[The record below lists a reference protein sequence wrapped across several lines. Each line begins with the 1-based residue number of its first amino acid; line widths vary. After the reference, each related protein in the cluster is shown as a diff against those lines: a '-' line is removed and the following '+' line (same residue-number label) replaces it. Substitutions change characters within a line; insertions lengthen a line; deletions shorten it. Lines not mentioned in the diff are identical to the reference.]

1 MQCPSARFWKRNR
14 AQCERMGLPIL
25 GKLGHYEHSTGNK
38 NKGRNH
44 RCRDQ
49 PIGSYHRHHMDDDST
64 GSSNDSA
71 ASKQPAK
78 APVSEHVLD
87 KRSVTKLDNAVQ
99 DAVELNRES
108 FRASFNAR
116 PSYQTDETGKRK
128 TMAIL
133 DTDSSP
139 WDAGTYQLTVYCMGS
154 GTLNASFSIGEQYED
169 CTVSCTDDIAQE
181 TLTIRTEG
189 ASEGQVSIVPSEDS
203 VSEIAYW
210 INHPNN

>member
-1 MQCPSARFWKRNR
+1 MNTRLATKTKAAIIAAAISLLA
-14 AQCERMGLPIL
+14 L
-25 GKLGHYEHSTGNK
+25 T
-38 NKGRNH
+38 
-44 RCRDQ
+44 
-49 PIGSYHRHHMDDDST
+49 IGIIWMMTPH
-64 GSSNDSA
+64 GSSN
-71 ASKQPAK
+71 
-78 APVSEHVLD
+78 VSEHVLD

>member
-1 MQCPSARFWKRNR
+1 MNTRLATKTKAAIIAAAISLLAL
-14 AQCERMGLPIL
+14 AVGLIWMMTP
-25 GKLGHYEHSTGNK
+25 H
-38 NKGRNH
+38 
-44 RCRDQ
+44 
-49 PIGSYHRHHMDDDST
+49 

-128 TMAIL
+128 TMSIL

-154 GTLNASFSIGEQYED
+154 GTLNASFSIGEQYD
-169 CTVSCTDDIAQE
+169 DRTVSCTDDIAQE

-189 ASEGQVSIVPSEDS
+189 ASEGQVSIAPSEDS

>member
-1 MQCPSARFWKRNR
+1 MNTRLATKTKAAIIAAAISLLAL
-14 AQCERMGLPIL
+14 AVGLIWMMTP
-25 GKLGHYEHSTGNK
+25 H
-38 NKGRNH
+38 
-44 RCRDQ
+44 
-49 PIGSYHRHHMDDDST
+49 

-128 TMAIL
+128 TMSIL

-169 CTVSCTDDIAQE
+169 RTVSCTDDIAQE
-181 TLTIRTEG
+181 TLTIRTL
-189 ASEGQVSIVPSEDS
+189 SLIH
-203 VSEIAYW
+203 I
-210 INHPNN
+210 

>member
-1 MQCPSARFWKRNR
+1 MNTRLATKTKAAIIAAAISLLAL
-14 AQCERMGLPIL
+14 AVGLIWMMTP
-25 GKLGHYEHSTGNK
+25 H
-38 NKGRNH
+38 
-44 RCRDQ
+44 
-49 PIGSYHRHHMDDDST
+49 

-128 TMAIL
+128 TMSIL

-154 GTLNASFSIGEQYED
+154 GSSTRHS
-169 CTVSCTDDIAQE
+169 
-181 TLTIRTEG
+181 
-189 ASEGQVSIVPSEDS
+189 PSENS
-203 VSEIAYW
+203 TRIAPSPVRMTLRKK
-210 INHPNN
+210 H

>member
-1 MQCPSARFWKRNR
+1 MNTRLATKAAIIAAAISLLA
-14 AQCERMGLPIL
+14 L
-25 GKLGHYEHSTGNK
+25 T
-38 NKGRNH
+38 
-44 RCRDQ
+44 
-49 PIGSYHRHHMDDDST
+49 IGIIWMMTPH

>member
-1 MQCPSARFWKRNR
+1 MNTRLATKTKAAIIAAAISLLA
-14 AQCERMGLPIL
+14 L
-25 GKLGHYEHSTGNK
+25 T
-38 NKGRNH
+38 
-44 RCRDQ
+44 
-49 PIGSYHRHHMDDDST
+49 IGIIWMMTPH

-99 DAVELNRES
+99 EAVELNRES